1 MTRTY
6 RNRMSVAHEWSRIT
20 DWCGTHAPVTA
31 AAMQPGLSENT
42 IAEYEASTGFDWPAE
57 LKDLYRLQN
66 GSVTHD
72 DRTGLFLGSVLPDK
86 FLYPLDVA
94 VEIRL
99 NLLEAWDEIIYENV
113 ELYAEDEMDLRDGD
127 EAGTAANMFI
137 PSYLPFAGLDEYH
150 YFVDTRA
157 GALHNC
163 VTEYAQESRDT
174 GGPIW
179 ASISVMLA
187 AHASALEEGSVLGVW
202 KPVVSKGVLEW
213 EVEA

>member
-1 MTRTY
+1 
-6 RNRMSVAHEWSRIT
+6 MSVAHEWSRIT
-20 DWCGTHAPVTA
+20 EWCGTHAPVTA

-99 NLLEAWDEIIYENV
+99 NLLEAWDETIYENV
-113 ELYAEDEMDLRDGD
+113 ELYAEDEMDLRDAD
-127 EAGTAANMFI
+127 EAGTAASMFI
-137 PSYLPFAGLDEYH
+137 PSYVPFAGLDEYH

-163 VTEYAQESRDT
+163 VAEYGQESLDT

-213 EVEA
+213 EVEG